1 MNRSQ
6 GCYKMNITAYAQALW
21 NSYMKEKQAAAA
33 EGRAVD
39 LSKVQNRTIYLAPE
53 AGGFYTTAF
62 GILQGMAT
70 DGGRKQ
76 RSDPARTGV
85 QHDQI
90 NRRETLVRNLS
101 VEDA

>member
-1 MNRSQ
+1 MDDAAEQDGQQADARAAQANRSLRTQ
-6 GCYKMNITAYAQALW
+6 EQQRAQR
-21 NSYMKEKQAAAA
+21 KQRKRQKQAAAA

-70 DGGRKQ
+70 DGGENNAPIRLELAYNMIK
-76 RSDPARTGV
+76 
-85 QHDQI
+85 
-90 NRRETLVRNLS
+90 
-101 VEDA
+101 